1 MTSAT
6 ETQRHRETNQL
17 YSVYSRHYSVESIRG
32 LMKIVK
38 TIKQVRQII
47 ALQKKRGRRI
57 GFVPTMGALHE
68 GHLSLI
74 RLAKKH
80 SDFVVVSIFV
90 NPTQFGPK
98 EDYKKYPRNLK
109 KDATLCQT
117 AGADLIF
124 APAPEEIYP
133 KNFSTYVNVEHLTE
147 GLCGAS
153 RPGHFRGVATV
164 VSKLFNIVQP
174 DVAVFGQKD
183 AQQLAVIRQMTADLD
198 LPVKIIGGPIVR
210 ERDGLAMSSRNAY
223 LTPEERK
230 QAVALHRAL
239 NLAQLKIRNG
249 VKEVKVVKAEMIKL
263 LKHDASLG
271 KIDYVEIVDNG
282 TLKPVK
288 KVQKNTLIALAVK
301 FPSARLIDNFV
312 V

>member
-1 MTSAT
+1 M
-6 ETQRHRETNQL
+6 E
-17 YSVYSRHYSVESIRG
+17 
-32 LMKIVK
+32 IVR
-38 TIKQVRQII
+38 TIKQIRQAVTI
-47 ALQKKRGRRI
+47 QKKKGKST

-98 EDYKKYPRNLK
+98 EDFKKYPRNLK
-109 KDATLCQT
+109 KDAALCQT

-124 APAPEEIYP
+124 APVPEEIYP
-133 KNFSTYVNVEHLTE
+133 QGFSTYVNVEGLTE

-183 AQQLAVIRQMTADLD
+183 AQQLAVIRQMTADLN

-210 ERDGLAMSSRNAY
+210 EPDGLAMSSRNRY
-223 LTPEERK
+223 LSLEERQ
-230 QAVALHRAL
+230 QAVALSRAL
-239 NLAQLKIRNG
+239 NLAQLKVRNG
-249 VKEVKVVKAEMIKL
+249 VKVVKAIKAEMIKL
-263 LKHDASLG
+263 LKRDAPLG
-271 KIDYVEIVDNG
+271 KIDYIEIVDNE

-288 KVQKNTLIALAVK
+288 QIKKNTLIAWAVK
-301 FPSARLIDNFV
+301 FPNARLIDNIV
-312 V
+312 IITLSNK

>member
-1 MTSAT
+1 M
-6 ETQRHRETNQL
+6 QI
-17 YSVYSRHYSVESIRG
+17 VE
-32 LMKIVK
+32 

-47 ALQKKRGRRI
+47 ALQKKRGKRI
-57 GFVPTMGALHE
+57 GFVPTMGALHQ

-109 KDATLCQT
+109 KDAALCQS

-124 APAPEEIYP
+124 SPNVKEVYS
-133 KNFSTYVNVEHLTE
+133 KGFSTFINVEGLTQ

-164 VSKLFNIVQP
+164 VSKLLNIVQP
-174 DVAVFGQKD
+174 DAAVFGQKD
-183 AQQLAVIRQMTADLD
+183 AQQLAVIRQMTKDLD
-198 LPVKIIGGPIVR
+198 LPIKIIGAPIVR

-223 LTPEERK
+223 LTLEER
-230 QAVALHRAL
+230 AEAPALYRAL
-239 NLAQLKIRNG
+239 QLAVSM
-249 VKEVKVVKAEMIKL
+249 VKSGKREADSVKREMAKL
-263 LKHDASLG
+263 LYRDAPLG
-271 KIDYVEIVDNG
+271 EIDYIEIVDNEA
-282 TLKPVK
+282 LKPVK
-288 KVQKNTLIALAVK
+288 QVKKNTLIALAMN
-301 FPSARLIDNFV
+301 FPSARLIDNIIGA
-312 V
+312 

>member
-1 MTSAT
+1 
-6 ETQRHRETNQL
+6 
-17 YSVYSRHYSVESIRG
+17 
-32 LMKIVK
+32 MKIIK
-38 TIKQVRQII
+38 TIKQLRQAI
-47 ALQKKRGRRI
+47 AIQKKRGRRI

-74 RLAKKH
+74 RLAKKN

-98 EDYKKYPRNLK
+98 EDFKKYPRDLK
-109 KDATLCQT
+109 KDAALCQT

-124 APAPEEIYP
+124 SPFTEEIYP
-133 KNFSTYVNVEHLTE
+133 KGFSTYVNVEGLTQ

-153 RPGHFRGVATV
+153 RPGHFKGVATV

-183 AQQLAVIRQMTADLD
+183 AQQLAVIRRMTADLD
-198 LPVKIIGGPIVR
+198 LSVKIIGAPIIR

-223 LTPEERK
+223 LTLEER
-230 QAVALHRAL
+230 AEATTLYRAL
-239 NLAQLKIRNG
+239 QLAGSMAQSGKRKADS
-249 VKEVKVVKAEMIKL
+249 VKREMAKL
-263 LKHDASLG
+263 LYRDAPLG
-271 KIDYVEIVDNG
+271 EIDYIEIVDNE

-288 KVQKNTLIALAVK
+288 QVQKNTLVALAVK
-301 FPSARLIDNFV
+301 FPNARLIDNIV
-312 V
+312 LA

>member
-1 MTSAT
+1 MK
-6 ETQRHRETNQL
+6 
-17 YSVYSRHYSVESIRG
+17 VVE
-32 LMKIVK
+32 
-38 TIKQVRQII
+38 TIKQIRLAIARQKSKG
-47 ALQKKRGRRI
+47 QRI

-109 KDATLCQT
+109 KDAALCQS

-124 APAPEEIYP
+124 APVPEEIYP
-133 KNFSTYVNVEHLTE
+133 KGFSTYVNVENLTQ

-174 DVAVFGQKD
+174 NTAVFGQKD
-183 AQQLAVIRQMTADLD
+183 AQQLAVIRRMTADLD
-198 LPVKIIGGPIVR
+198 LPVKIIGAPIVR
-210 ERDGLAMSSRNAY
+210 EADGLAMSSRNRY
-223 LTPEERK
+223 LSLKERQ
-230 QAVALHRAL
+230 QAVALNRAL
-239 NLAQLKIRNG
+239 KLAGLKVRNG
-249 VKEVKVVKAEMIKL
+249 VKDVKVVKAEMIKL
-263 LKHDASLG
+263 LKRDAPLG
-271 KIDYVEIVDNG
+271 KIDYIEIVDNV
-282 TLKPVK
+282 TLSPVK
-288 KVQKNTLIALAVK
+288 AIKGNTLIALAIK
-301 FPSARLIDNFV
+301 FPSARLIDNIV
-312 V
+312 IK

>member
-1 MTSAT
+1 MI
-6 ETQRHRETNQL
+6 
-17 YSVYSRHYSVESIRG
+17 V
-32 LMKIVK
+32 VK

-47 ALQKKRGRRI
+47 ALQKKQGNRI
-57 GFVPTMGALHE
+57 GLVPTMGALHE

-74 RLAKKH
+74 RLARKH

-98 EDYKKYPRNLK
+98 EDFKKYPRNLK
-109 KDATLCQT
+109 KDAALCQT

-124 APAPEEIYP
+124 SPNVKEVYPEG
-133 KNFSTYVNVEHLTE
+133 FSTYINVEGLTK

-183 AQQLAVIRQMTADLD
+183 AQQLAVIRQMTKDLD
-198 LPVKIIGGPIVR
+198 LPVKIIGAPIVR

-230 QAVALHRAL
+230 QAVALSRAL
-239 NLAQLKIRNG
+239 ELAGLNIKKG
-249 VKEVKVVKAEMIKL
+249 VKEVKVIKAEMIKL
-263 LKHDASLG
+263 LKNDAPLG
-271 KIDYVEIVDNG
+271 KIDYIEIVDNEI
-282 TLKPVK
+282 LKSVK
-288 KVQKNTLIALAVK
+288 QVKKNTLIALAVK
-301 FPSARLIDNFV
+301 FPNARLIDNTV
-312 V
+312 I

>member
-1 MTSAT
+1 MK
-6 ETQRHRETNQL
+6 
-17 YSVYSRHYSVESIRG
+17 VVE
-32 LMKIVK
+32 
-38 TIKQVRQII
+38 TIKQIRLAIARQKSKG
-47 ALQKKRGRRI
+47 QRI

-98 EDYKKYPRNLK
+98 EDFKKYPRDLK
-109 KDATLCQT
+109 KDAALCQS

-124 APAPEEIYP
+124 SPSPEEIYP
-133 KNFSTYVNVEHLTE
+133 KGFSTYVNVENLTQ

-164 VSKLFNIVQP
+164 VSKLFNIVRP

-183 AQQLAVIRQMTADLD
+183 AQQLAVIRQMTKDLD
-198 LPVKIIGGPIVR
+198 LPVKIIGAPIVR
-210 ERDGLAMSSRNAY
+210 EADGLAMSSRNRY
-223 LTPEERK
+223 LSIEERQ
-230 QAVALHRAL
+230 QAVALSRAL
-239 NLAQLKIRNG
+239 NMAQRL
-249 VKEVKVVKAEMIKL
+249 VKSGKRESGNVKRELIKV
-263 LKHDASLG
+263 LKHDAPIG
-271 KIDYVEIVDNG
+271 KIDYVEIVDNA

-288 KVQKNTLIALAVK
+288 VIQKNTLIALAVK
-301 FPSARLIDNFV
+301 FPNARLIDNV
-312 V
+312 IV

>member
-1 MTSAT
+1 M
-6 ETQRHRETNQL
+6 
-17 YSVYSRHYSVESIRG
+17 
-32 LMKIVK
+32 
-38 TIKQVRQII
+38 
-47 ALQKKRGRRI
+47 QKKRGKRI
-57 GFVPTMGALHE
+57 GFVPTMGALHQ

-98 EDYKKYPRNLK
+98 EDFKKYPRNLK
-109 KDATLCQT
+109 KDAALCQS

-124 APAPEEIYP
+124 APMPEEIYP
-133 KNFSTYVNVEHLTE
+133 QGFSTYVNVEGLTQ

-174 DVAVFGQKD
+174 DIAVFGQKD
-183 AQQLAVIRQMTADLD
+183 AQQLAVIRQITKDLD
-198 LPVKIIGGPIVR
+198 LPVKIIGAPIVR

-230 QAVALHRAL
+230 QAVALSRAL
-239 NLAQLKIRNG
+239 KLAELKVRNG
-249 VKEVKVVKAEMIKL
+249 VKDVKAVKAEMIKL
-263 LKHDASLG
+263 LKHDAPLG
-271 KIDYVEIVDNG
+271 KIDYIEIVDKD
-282 TLKPVK
+282 TLGKINKIVVK
-288 KVQKNTLIALAVK
+288 KTLLALAIK
-301 FPSARLIDNFV
+301 FPNARLLDNIQL
-312 V
+312 

>member
-1 MTSAT
+1 M
-6 ETQRHRETNQL
+6 
-17 YSVYSRHYSVESIRG
+17 
-32 LMKIVK
+32 
-38 TIKQVRQII
+38 
-47 ALQKKRGRRI
+47 QKKRGKRI

-80 SDFVVVSIFV
+80 SDFVIVSIFV

-109 KDATLCQT
+109 KDAALCQS

-124 APAPEEIYP
+124 FPNVKEVYPEG
-133 KNFSTYVNVEHLTE
+133 FSTFINVEGLTQ

-174 DVAVFGQKD
+174 DAAVFGQKD

-198 LPVKIIGGPIVR
+198 LPVKIIGAPIVR
-210 ERDGLAMSSRNAY
+210 EADGLAMSSRNAY

-230 QAVALHRAL
+230 QAVALSRAL
-239 NLAQLKIRNG
+239 KLAQLKVRNG
-249 VKEVKVVKAEMIKL
+249 VKDVKVVKAEMIKR
-263 LKHDASLG
+263 LKHDAPLG
-271 KIDYVEIVDNG
+271 EIDYLEIVDNE
-282 TLKPVK
+282 TLNPVK
-288 KVQKNTLIALAVK
+288 IIKENTLIALAIK
-301 FPSARLIDNFV
+301 FSSARLIDNTLIKA
-312 V
+312 

>member
-1 MTSAT
+1 
-6 ETQRHRETNQL
+6 
-17 YSVYSRHYSVESIRG
+17 
-32 LMKIVK
+32 MKIIK
-38 TIKQVRQII
+38 TIKQIRQSLG
-47 ALQKKRGRRI
+47 LQRKRGKRI

-74 RLAKKH
+74 RLARKH

-98 EDYKKYPRNLK
+98 EDYKKYPRDLK
-109 KDATLCQT
+109 KDAALCQT

-124 APAPEEIYP
+124 VPDVKEVYPEG
-133 KNFSTYVNVEHLTE
+133 FSTYVNVEGLTK

-183 AQQLAVIRQMTADLD
+183 AQQLAVIRRMVKDLD

-223 LTPEERK
+223 LTLEERAE
-230 QAVALHRAL
+230 AVTLSRAL
-239 NLAQLKIRNG
+239 KLAESMVKNG
-249 VKEVKVVKAEMIKL
+249 KRKAESVRREMAKL
-263 LKHDASLG
+263 LRRDAPLG
-271 KIDYVEIVDNG
+271 EIDYIEIVDNDA
-282 TLKPVK
+282 LKPVK
-288 KVQKNTLIALAVK
+288 QIEINTLIALAVK
-301 FPSARLIDNFV
+301 FPNARLIDNIII
-312 V
+312 

>member
-1 MTSAT
+1 
-6 ETQRHRETNQL
+6 
-17 YSVYSRHYSVESIRG
+17 
-32 LMKIVK
+32 MKIIK
-38 TIKQVRQII
+38 TIKQVRQVLG
-47 ALQKKRGRRI
+47 LQRKRGQQI
-57 GFVPTMGALHE
+57 GLVPTMGALHE

-74 RLAKKH
+74 RLARKH

-98 EDYKKYPRNLK
+98 EDYKKYPRDLK
-109 KDATLCQT
+109 KDAALCQT

-124 APAPEEIYP
+124 VPDVKEVYPEG
-133 KNFSTYVNVEHLTE
+133 FSTYVNVEGLTK

-183 AQQLAVIRQMTADLD
+183 AQQLAVIRRMTADLD

-210 ERDGLAMSSRNAY
+210 ERDGLAMRSRNAY
-223 LTPEERK
+223 LTMEERAE
-230 QAVALHRAL
+230 AVTLSRAL
-239 NLAQLKIRNG
+239 KLAEG
-249 VKEVKVVKAEMIKL
+249 MVKSGKRKAEIVKREIAKL
-263 LKHDASLG
+263 LRRDAPLG
-271 KIDYVEIVDNG
+271 EIDYIEIVDNE

-288 KVQKNTLIALAVK
+288 QIQKNTLIALAVK
-301 FPSARLIDNFV
+301 FPSARLIDNIIV
-312 V
+312 

>member
-1 MTSAT
+1 
-6 ETQRHRETNQL
+6 
-17 YSVYSRHYSVESIRG
+17 
-32 LMKIVK
+32 MKVVK

-47 ALQKKRGRRI
+47 AFQKKQDKRV

-74 RLAKKH
+74 RLARKN

-98 EDYKKYPRNLK
+98 EDFKKYPRDLK
-109 KDATLCQT
+109 KDAALCQT

-174 DVAVFGQKD
+174 DTAVFGQKD
-183 AQQLAVIRQMTADLD
+183 AQQLAVIRRMTADLD
-198 LPVKIIGGPIVR
+198 LPVKIIGAPIVR
-210 ERDGLAMSSRNAY
+210 EGDGLAMSSRNAY

-230 QAVALHRAL
+230 QAVALNRAL
-239 NLAQLKIRNG
+239 KLAGLKVRNG
-249 VKEVKVVKAEMIKL
+249 VKDVKVIKAEMIKL
-263 LKHDASLG
+263 LKRDAPLG
-271 KIDYVEIVDNG
+271 EIDYIEIVDNE

-288 KVQKNTLIALAVK
+288 IIKKNVFIALAVI
-301 FPSARLIDNFV
+301 FPNARLIDNIIV
-312 V
+312 

>member
-1 MTSAT
+1 M
-6 ETQRHRETNQL
+6 
-17 YSVYSRHYSVESIRG
+17 
-32 LMKIVK
+32 
-38 TIKQVRQII
+38 
-47 ALQKKRGRRI
+47 QKKRGKRI

-74 RLAKKH
+74 RLANKH

-109 KDATLCQT
+109 KDAALCQS

-124 APAPEEIYP
+124 APSPEEIYP
-133 KNFSTYVNVEHLTE
+133 KGFSTYVNVEHLTQ

-174 DVAVFGQKD
+174 DAAVFGQKD
-183 AQQLAVIRQMTADLD
+183 AQQLAVIRQMTKDLD
-198 LPVKIIGGPIVR
+198 LPVKIIGAPIVR
-210 ERDGLAMSSRNAY
+210 EADGLAMSSRNAY

-230 QAVALHRAL
+230 QAVALSRAL
-239 NLAQLKIRNG
+239 KLAELKVRNG
-249 VKEVKVVKAEMIKL
+249 VKDVKVIKVEIVKL
-263 LKHDASLG
+263 LKHDAPLG
-271 KIDYVEIVDNG
+271 KIDYIEIVDNG
-282 TLKPVK
+282 TLEPVK
-288 KVQKNTLIALAVK
+288 RIRENTLIALAVK
-301 FPSARLIDNFV
+301 FPSARLIDNIV

>member
-1 MTSAT
+1 M
-6 ETQRHRETNQL
+6 L
-17 YSVYSRHYSVESIRG
+17 
-32 LMKIVK
+32 LVK
-38 TIKQVRQII
+38 TIKQVRQVI
-47 ALQKKRGRRI
+47 ALQKKRGKRI
-57 GFVPTMGALHE
+57 GLVPTMGALHE

-74 RLAKKH
+74 WLAKKH

-98 EDYKKYPRNLK
+98 EDYKKYPRELK
-109 KDATLCQT
+109 KDATLCKS
-117 AGADLIF
+117 AGADRIF
-124 APAPEEIYP
+124 APDVKEIYP
-133 KNFSTYVNVEHLTE
+133 EGFSTYVNVEGLTQ

-183 AQQLAVIRQMTADLD
+183 AQQLAVIRRMVRDLD

-223 LTPEERK
+223 LTMEERAE
-230 QAVALHRAL
+230 AVTLSRAL
-239 NLAQLKIRNG
+239 KLAESM
-249 VKEVKVVKAEMIKL
+249 VKSGKRKAESVKREMVKL
-263 LKHDASLG
+263 LYRDAPLG
-271 KIDYVEIVDNG
+271 EIDYIEIVDNE

-288 KVQKNTLIALAVK
+288 QFKKNTLIALAVK
-301 FPSARLIDNFV
+301 FPNARLIDNIIV
-312 V
+312 